1 MAKEKGQP
9 RGDAGKGKKGKEKFQ
24 NETIKREKL
33 PRLQVRYNETI
44 AKKMK
49 EEFNYSNV
57 MEIPRL
63 TKIVIN
69 VGLGEAIHNPKLLE
83 AAVEELKIITGRRPV
98 VTRAKNSIANFKLR
112 EGMKI
117 GAMVTLRR
125 EVMFEF
131 LDRFVAL
138 ALPRTRDFKGVSAKG
153 FDGRGNCTLGIKE
166 QIIFPEISYDTIEKL
181 SGLNI
186 TMVTTAKTDDEAR
199 ALLKHFGVPFR
210 N

>member
-9 RGDAGKGKKGKEKFQ
+9 KGDAGKGKKGKEKFQ

-49 EEFNYSNV
+49 EEFGYKNV

-63 TKIVIN
+63 SKIVIN

-83 AAVEELKIITGRRPV
+83 AAVEELKLITGRRPV